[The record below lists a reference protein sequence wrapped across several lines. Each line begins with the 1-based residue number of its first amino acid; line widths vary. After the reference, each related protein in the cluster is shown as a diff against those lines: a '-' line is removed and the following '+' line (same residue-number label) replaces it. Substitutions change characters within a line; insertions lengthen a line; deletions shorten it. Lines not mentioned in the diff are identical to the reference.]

1 MQFEEVGVMIDP
13 KLKTKYFAP
22 KLKKDYE
29 YFAKRLKE
37 FEKKKKITLGPWLGK
52 NALPTKNDRDR
63 NGSRTSGVRSM
74 NTWKNASSHFRKSVA
89 KLYKQFQR

>member
-1 MQFEEVGVMIDP
+1 MIDP

-37 FEKKKKITLGPWLGK
+37 FEKKKKELLKADPFIYEITDDDKK
-52 NALPTKNDRDR
+52 N
-63 NGSRTSGVRSM
+63 
-74 NTWKNASSHFRKSVA
+74 
-89 KLYKQFQR
+89 

>member
-1 MQFEEVGVMIDP
+1 MIDP

-37 FEKKKKITLGPWLGK
+37 FEKKKKVTPW
-52 NALPTKNDRDR
+52 RI
-63 NGSRTSGVRSM
+63 
-74 NTWKNASSHFRKSVA
+74 WA
-89 KLYKQFQR
+89 KCFADKE

>member
-1 MQFEEVGVMIDP
+1 MIDP

-37 FEKKKKITLGPWLGK
+37 FEKRKDHTRPWLGK

-74 NTWKNASSHFRKSVA
+74 NTMEESSSHFRKSVA

>member
-1 MQFEEVGVMIDP
+1 MRFSMDT

-37 FEKKKKITLGPWLGK
+37 FERKKKITPGLGWAKMLCRQRMTEIEMVLEPLGFE
-52 NALPTKNDRDR
+52 
-63 NGSRTSGVRSM
+63 V
-74 NTWKNASSHFRKSVA
+74 
-89 KLYKQFQR
+89 

>member
-1 MQFEEVGVMIDP
+1 MIDP

-37 FEKKKKITLGPWLGK
+37 FEKKKKVTPGLVGQK
-52 NALPTKNDRDR
+52 CFADKE
-63 NGSRTSGVRSM
+63 
-74 NTWKNASSHFRKSVA
+74 
-89 KLYKQFQR
+89 

>member
-1 MQFEEVGVMIDP
+1 MIDP

-37 FEKKKKITLGPWLGK
+37 FEKKKKVTPTKGLVGQK
-52 NALPTKNDRDR
+52 CVQTKNDRDR
-63 NGSRTSGVRSM
+63 NGSRTSGVRKYEHRYLLVT
-74 NTWKNASSHFRKSVA
+74 NG
-89 KLYKQFQR
+89 